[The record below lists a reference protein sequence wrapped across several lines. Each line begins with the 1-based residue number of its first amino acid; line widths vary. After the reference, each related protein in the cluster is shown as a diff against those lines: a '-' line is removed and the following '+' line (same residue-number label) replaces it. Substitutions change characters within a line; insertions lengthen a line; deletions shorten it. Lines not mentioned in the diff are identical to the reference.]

1 MKTLLTVIKVSLLIF
16 ALFMGYVFMTC
27 DVMAGGLWIIFC
39 MISYGTVYGMV
50 TEYRE
55 NKAKGLKW
63 YE

>member
-1 MKTLLTVIKVSLLIF
+1 MKTLLIVVKTVLLIF

-27 DVMAGGLWIIFC
+27 DVMAGCLWIIFC

-55 NKAKGLKW
+55 YRETN
-63 YE
+63 

>member
-1 MKTLLTVIKVSLLIF
+1 MKTFLTVIKTFLLIF

-39 MISYGTVYGMV
+39 MISYGTVYGMI

-55 NKAKGLKW
+55 CKEK
-63 YE
+63 ERE

>member
-1 MKTLLTVIKVSLLIF
+1 MKTLFVVFKVTLLIF

-55 NKAKGLKW
+55 YRETN
-63 YE
+63 

>member
-1 MKTLLTVIKVSLLIF
+1 MKTLFVVFKVTLLIF

-27 DVMAGGLWIIFC
+27 DIMAGGLWIIFC

-55 NKAKGLKW
+55 YRQIRK
-63 YE
+63 

>member
-1 MKTLLTVIKVSLLIF
+1 MKTLLIIIKTVLLIF
-16 ALFMGYVFMTC
+16 AQFMGYVFMTC

-55 NKAKGLKW
+55 YRETN
-63 YE
+63 

>member
-1 MKTLLTVIKVSLLIF
+1 MKTLLIVVKTVLLIF

-39 MISYGTVYGMV
+39 MISYGTVYGMI

-55 NKAKGLKW
+55 YRKTN
-63 YE
+63 

>member
-1 MKTLLTVIKVSLLIF
+1 MKTLLIVVKTVLLIF
-16 ALFMGYVFMTC
+16 AMFIGYVFMTC
-27 DVMAGGLWIIFC
+27 DVIAGGLWIIFC

>member
-1 MKTLLTVIKVSLLIF
+1 MKTLFVVFKVTLLIF

-27 DVMAGGLWIIFC
+27 DIMAGGLWIIFC

-55 NKAKGLKW
+55 YRETN
-63 YE
+63 